1 MSWWLM
7 QEKHKRDGKLAEI
20 KQFFKSIDKDDDD
33 EVSREDW
40 YEALKQSGA
49 KATM

>member
-1 MSWWLM
+1 M

-33 EVSREDW
+33 EVSREDMR